1 MEKII
6 HGFVVELS
14 RQILLNGDWG
24 SDDCEWDWESEY
36 HEFDNRSDA
45 EKFFKK
51 QKKVFSADCPVIRMF
66 HYDITY
72 INGYAVS
79 ENFGDEIK
87 EYITENGKVVVWEME
102 T

>member
-14 RQILLNGDWG
+14 RQILLNGDCG

-36 HEFDNRSDA
+36 HEFNNRDDA

-51 QKKVFSADCPVIRMF
+51 QKKMFSDDCPLIRML
-66 HYDITY
+66 HCDTTY
-72 INGYAVS
+72 INGCIVS
-79 ENFGDEIK
+79 KDFGEEIK
-87 EYITENGKVVVWEME
+87 EYIKENGKVVVWEIE